1 MLDATVRLLAT
12 EGVARTSMDRV
23 AAAAGVSKV
32 TVYSRWA
39 GKNELIGAALPLLR
53 LGRVPE
59 PVAAVRARARRLLV
73 FSEPMSSVE
82 GWTRSRSPVHGARIE
97 I

>member
-39 GKNELIGAALPLLR
+39 GKNELVGAALAHR
-53 LGRVPE
+53 E
-59 PVAAVRARARRLLV
+59 
-73 FSEPMSSVE
+73 
-82 GWTRSRSPVHGARIE
+82 
-97 I
+97 